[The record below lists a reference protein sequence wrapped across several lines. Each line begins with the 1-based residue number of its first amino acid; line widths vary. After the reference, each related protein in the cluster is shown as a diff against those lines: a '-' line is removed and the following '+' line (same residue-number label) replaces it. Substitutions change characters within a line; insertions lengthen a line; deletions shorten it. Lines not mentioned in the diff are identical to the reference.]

1 MIIFSGSSNPGQAQ
15 SICEHLGIALGLTEI
30 KKFSDGEISV
40 KILENIR
47 GRDVFIIQSINMPH
61 TNLMELLIMIDACKR
76 ASASRITAVIPYYSY
91 ARQDRKD
98 RPRVPIT
105 AKLVADL
112 ISTAGASRV
121 LCLDLHADQ
130 IQGFF
135 DIPVDH
141 LYGSIVL
148 TEYFRDKRLDNLTV
162 VAPDPGS
169 IKMVRGFAK
178 KMKANLAIIDK
189 RRPKPNVSEALLV
202 IGEVENRNILIIDD
216 MVDTAG
222 TLCNAASVLKENGAL
237 SVYAGATHAV
247 LSGDAIS
254 RIENSPIEELVVT
267 DSISK
272 NDSDKSEKIIVLP
285 VASLLSEAIR
295 RIHNEESVSSLFEF

>member
-1 MIIFSGSSNPGQAQ
+1 MIVFSGSANPVQAEQ
-15 SICEHLGIALGLTEI
+15 ICDNLGIALGLARI

-47 GRDVFIIQSINMPH
+47 GRDVFIIQATNMPH

-76 ASASRITAVIPYYSY
+76 ASASRITAVIPYYGY

-98 RPRVPIT
+98 KPRVPIT

-112 ISTAGASRV
+112 ISKAGASRV

-148 TEYFRDKRLDNLTV
+148 TEYFRQKQLDKLTV
-162 VAPDPGS
+162 IAPDPGS

-178 KMKANLAIIDK
+178 KMKADLAIIDK
-189 RRPKPNVSEALLV
+189 RRPKSNVSEALHV
-202 IGEVENRNILIIDD
+202 IGEVENRNLIIMDD

-222 TLCNAASVLKENGAL
+222 TLCNAAVVLKEQGAL
-237 SVYAGATHAV
+237 SVFAGATHAV
-247 LSGDAIS
+247 LSGDAVN
-254 RIENSPIEELVVT
+254 RIDKSPINELVIT
-267 DSISK
+267 DSISRK
-272 NDSDKSEKIIVLP
+272 NSAKSEKIVVLP